1 MLASAVGIYDSL
13 RICPVVGARF
23 VTVQFDGMGTIAGP
37 PARIA
42 GTGDGKAFVRGS
54 MLVAKSSML
63 CDSKNAILR
72 SLEMNSWASFFH
84 SCLRIGILV
93 FEAALFATWGSVD
106 DVAPTLPATLLCNDP
121 LNARVL

>member
-1 MLASAVGIYDSL
+1 MASGVGMYDSL

-42 GTGDGKAFVRGS
+42 GTGAGRAFVSGS

-63 CDSKNAILR
+63 CDRKNAMLR
-72 SLEMNSWASFFH
+72 CQTNNWASFFDNR
-84 SCLRIGILV
+84 SIV
-93 FEAALFATWGSVD
+93 VMFMFETALLMFNVGFV
-106 DVAPTLPATLLCNDP
+106 
-121 LNARVL
+121 

>member
-1 MLASAVGIYDSL
+1 MLASGVGTYDSL

-42 GTGDGKAFVRGS
+42 GTGAGKAFVSGS

-63 CDSKNAILR
+63 CDRKNAILR
-72 SLEMNSWASFFH
+72 CLEMNNWGSFLD
-84 SCLRIGILV
+84 SCLRVAILL
-93 FEAALFATWGSVD
+93 FETALLYLQRGV
-106 DVAPTLPATLLCNDP
+106 
-121 LNARVL
+121 RVNK

>member
-1 MLASAVGIYDSL
+1 MLASGVGIYDSL

-42 GTGDGKAFVRGS
+42 GTGAGKAFVSGS

-63 CDSKNAILR
+63 CDRKNAILR
-72 SLEMNSWASFFH
+72 CIETNNWASVFDNC
-84 SCLRIGILV
+84 SRVAILL
-93 FEAALFATWGSVD
+93 FETALLYLQRGV
-106 DVAPTLPATLLCNDP
+106 
-121 LNARVL
+121 RVNK